1 MIRYGMDLHLTPST
15 LASIQDIETSYA
27 RLGIVVN
34 DIYSFEKELRAYAHN
49 PTDTG
54 KVLNMVAVQ
63 AQETG
68 VDFATAK
75 RVLWVL
81 CREWEVLHLEMVREK
96 GRGMNKEGDGVGDED
111 GEKEALRVYMK
122 GLELVLG
129 GNEKWSEYTRRYHEK
144 E

>member
-1 MIRYGMDLHLTPST
+1 MDLRLTPST
-15 LASIQDIETSYA
+15 LASIHDIEISYS

-34 DIYSFEKELRAYAHN
+34 DIHSFDKEVRAYAQN

-54 KVLNMVAVQ
+54 KVLNMVAMQ

-68 VDFATAK
+68 VSFASAK

-81 CREWEVLHLEMVREK
+81 CREWEVLHLEMVKKRESDMA
-96 GRGMNKEGDGVGDED
+96 RGEED
-111 GEKEALRVYMK
+111 EALKVYMK
-122 GLELVLG
+122 GMELVLG
-129 GNEKWSEYTRRYHEK
+129 GNERWSEYTRRYHEK

>member
-1 MIRYGMDLHLTPST
+1 MDLRLTPST
-15 LASIQDIETSYA
+15 LASIHDIEISYS

-34 DIYSFEKELRAYAHN
+34 DIHSFDKEVRAYAQN

-54 KVLNMVAVQ
+54 KVLNMVAMQ

-68 VDFATAK
+68 VSFASAK

-81 CREWEVLHLEMVREK
+81 CREWEVLHLEMVKKRESDMD
-96 GRGMNKEGDGVGDED
+96 RGEED
-111 GEKEALRVYMK
+111 EALKVYMK
-122 GLELVLG
+122 GLELILG
-129 GNEKWSEYTRRYHEK
+129 GNEKWSEYTQRYHEK

>member
-1 MIRYGMDLHLTPST
+1 MDLRLTSST
-15 LASIQDIETSYA
+15 LASIHDIEISYS

-34 DIYSFEKELRAYAHN
+34 DIHSFDKEVRAYAQN

-54 KVLNMVAVQ
+54 KVLNMVAMQ

-68 VDFATAK
+68 ISFASAK

-81 CREWEVLHLEMVREK
+81 CREWEVLHLEMVKKRESDMA
-96 GRGMNKEGDGVGDED
+96 RGEED
-111 GEKEALRVYMK
+111 EALKVYMK
-122 GLELVLG
+122 GMELVLG
-129 GNEKWSEYTRRYHEK
+129 GNERWSEYTRRYHEK

>member
-1 MIRYGMDLHLTPST
+1 MDLRLTPST
-15 LASIQDIETSYA
+15 LASIHDIEISYS

-34 DIYSFEKELRAYAHN
+34 DIHSFDKEVRAYAQN

-54 KVLNMVAVQ
+54 KVLNMVAMQ

-68 VDFATAK
+68 VSFASAK

-81 CREWEVLHLEMVREK
+81 CREWEVLHLEMVKKRESN
-96 GRGMNKEGDGVGDED
+96 MDGGEED
-111 GEKEALRVYMK
+111 EALMLYMK

-129 GNEKWSEYTRRYHEK
+129 GNEKWSEYTQRYHEK

>member
-1 MIRYGMDLHLTPST
+1 MDLRLTPST
-15 LASIQDIETSYA
+15 LASIHDIEISYS

-34 DIYSFEKELRAYAHN
+34 DIHSFEKELRAYAHN

-54 KVLNMVAVQ
+54 KVLNMVAMQ

-68 VDFATAK
+68 VSFASAK

-81 CREWEVLHLEMVREK
+81 CREWEVLHLKMVKKRESD
-96 GRGMNKEGDGVGDED
+96 MDGGGED
-111 GEKEALRVYMK
+111 EALRVYMK

-129 GNEKWSEYTRRYHEK
+129 GNEKWSEYTQSYHEK

>member
-1 MIRYGMDLHLTPST
+1 MDLRLTPST
-15 LASIQDIETSYA
+15 LASIHDIEISYS

-34 DIYSFEKELRAYAHN
+34 DIHSFDKEVRAYAQN

-54 KVLNMVAVQ
+54 KVLNMVAMQ

-68 VDFATAK
+68 ISFASAK

-81 CREWEVLHLEMVREK
+81 CREWEVLHLEMVKKRESDMA
-96 GRGMNKEGDGVGDED
+96 RGEED
-111 GEKEALRVYMK
+111 EALKVYMK
-122 GLELVLG
+122 GMELVLG
-129 GNEKWSEYTRRYHEK
+129 GNERWSEYTRRYHEK